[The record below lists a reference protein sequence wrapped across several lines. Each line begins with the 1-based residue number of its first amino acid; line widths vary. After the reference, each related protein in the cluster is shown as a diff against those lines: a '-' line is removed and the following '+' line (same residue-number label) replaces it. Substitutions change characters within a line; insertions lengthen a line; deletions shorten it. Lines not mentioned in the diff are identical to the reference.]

1 METNPIFDQLQNIA
15 LWGPTGSGKDW
26 LIRAFAKEIE
36 KCNRV
41 QKPIFEYRLSEV
53 FSDNDTRLVSANP
66 PDNIGPTPSVN
77 DFHYQFVRNAFYQE
91 YRRFEYTHNIVL
103 HNDSGS
109 NLVSSVI
116 DPLQFGVTYQT
127 VINARNLIILV
138 TPPADSL
145 SKRVEESDVNR
156 INEQKTRSALDAVF
170 EADQDRNPPYQEAF
184 PVAARKDWKA
194 SDYERYIILLLEEL
208 RKNPTPFRRNVAVC
222 MTKSDQMGAL
232 KRRPE
237 ELFFNIFGKLRN
249 PFTAFS
255 KEHNIKIFKTSSAG
269 YFRRLNEYGLPIE
282 VPNIDNN
289 GTLLNREL
297 WSPSGV
303 AAPFFWIFQTIER
316 EHFQEN
322 RNRGLR
328 DFFVSSPDYPPY
340 PYVYEA

>member
-1 METNPIFDQLQNIA
+1 MDTNPIFDQLQNIA

-36 KCNRV
+36 KCNQV
-41 QKPIFEYRLSEV
+41 QHPIFEYRLSEV

-77 DFHYQFVRNAFYQE
+77 DFHYRFVRNPIRQE
-91 YRRFEYTHNIVL
+91 YCRFEYTHNIVL

-116 DPLQFGVTYQT
+116 DPIQFGIAYQT

-138 TPPADSL
+138 APPADSL
-145 SKRVEESDVNR
+145 SKRVEKSDENR
-156 INEQKTRSALDAVF
+156 MFEQKTRSALDEVF
-170 EADQDRNPPYQEAF
+170 QADQDLNPTYQEAF
-184 PVAARKDWKA
+184 PGAARKDWTA
-194 SDYERYIILLLEEL
+194 SDYERYITLLLEEL
-208 RKNPTPFRRNVAVC
+208 RKNPTTFRRNVAVC
-222 MTKSDQMGAL
+222 LTKSDQIGAL
-232 KRRPE
+232 KRKPE
-237 ELFFNIFGKLRN
+237 EIFFNYFGKLRN
-249 PFTAFS
+249 PFAAFS
-255 KEHNIKIFKTSSAG
+255 QMHNIKIFQTSSAG
-269 YFRRLNEYGLPIE
+269 YFKRLNEYGLPIE

-289 GTLLNREL
+289 GRLMNRDL

-316 EHFQEN
+316 EYFQEN

-328 DFFVSSPDYPPY
+328 GLFNAGPDYPPY